1 MYNLVRFLLHYW
13 LFIFFLL
20 LEGLCAYLIYQN
32 SRFHQALMFNQANEI
47 NGVAYQAYSNS
58 VEYLRLGKV
67 NDSLAKENA
76 ELRARVAESFYSLK
90 KEEIS
95 VTDSTAHP
103 LQVFSYMPAKVVK
116 NSVNQAANY
125 LYLNKGKRLGITPQ
139 MGVITANGIVGQVV
153 SVTENYSAVM
163 SVLNKNFRISAK
175 LKKSKFFGQLLWE
188 GKNARIV
195 HLSEIPKHVPVKMGD
210 TVVTSGYSVL
220 FPENI
225 MIGRVKKVDAKPEN
239 NFQEIDVELSA
250 DMNNLDYVYVVNHMQ
265 RQEIQQ
271 LDSAT
276 LIQPKK

>member
-20 LEGLCAYLIYQN
+20 LEGLCVYLIYQN
-32 SRFHQALMFNQANEI
+32 SRFHQALMFNQVNEI
-47 NGVAYQAYSNS
+47 NGMAYQAYSGS
-58 VEYLRLGKV
+58 VDYLRLGKV

-76 ELRARVAESFYSLK
+76 ELRARVTESFYSLK
-90 KEEIS
+90 KGDTS
-95 VTDSTAHP
+95 VTDSTAYP
-103 LQVFSYMPAKVVK
+103 LQVFSYVYAKVVK
-116 NSVNQAANY
+116 NSVNQTANY
-125 LYLNKGKRLGITPQ
+125 LYLNKGTRLGITPQ

-188 GKNARIV
+188 GKNARVV
-195 HLSEIPKHVPVKMGD
+195 HLSEIPKHVPVKIGD